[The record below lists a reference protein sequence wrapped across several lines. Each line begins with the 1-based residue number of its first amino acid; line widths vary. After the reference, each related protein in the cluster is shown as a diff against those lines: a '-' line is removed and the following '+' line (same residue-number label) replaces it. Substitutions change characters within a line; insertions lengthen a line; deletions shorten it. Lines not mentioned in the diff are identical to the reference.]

1 MARTA
6 GTFGT
11 ITTLDSGRYR
21 ARYSGPDG
29 ARHTGPTTF
38 QTKGDARRWL
48 STVQADIVRG
58 KWNPPTDAPARRAP
72 MTVAHYAARWVQQ
85 RELKPRTRDHYGML
99 LDRHILPVFGGKAIT
114 AVTSD
119 DVRAWHASEHW
130 IKPGAD
136 TLNAT
141 LRSHAYGL
149 LRALFTTATADG
161 VVPLNPCTI
170 RGAGSTQRV
179 HKVRPATLDE
189 LTTVVEAMP
198 DRLRAMVLLASWT
211 ALRFGELT
219 ELRRRDI
226 DLTEGVVRVR
236 RGVVRVAGETV
247 VGSPKSEAGARDVAV
262 PPHLAPVLAD
272 HLERH
277 VEHGPDALLF
287 PADHGGHLAP
297 STLYRPFYAAR
308 AKAGRPD
315 LRFHDLRHSGAV
327 LAALAGATM
336 SELMGRLGH
345 STPAA
350 ALRYQHIA
358 EGRDQHIARALSA
371 MAQGTSVDAT

>member
-11 ITTLDSGRYR
+11 ITTLSSGRYR
-21 ARYSGPDG
+21 GRYTGPDG
-29 ARHTGPTTF
+29 VRHTGPTTF
-38 QTKGDARRWL
+38 QTPGHARSWL
-48 STVQADIVRG
+48 ATVQADIVRN
-58 KWNPPTDAPARRAP
+58 KWNPPTEALARRAP
-72 MTVAHYAARWVQQ
+72 VTVADYADRWVQQ
-85 RELKPRTRDHYGML
+85 RQLKPRTREHYSML
-99 LDRHILPVFGGKAIT
+99 LERHILPTFGAMAIT

-119 DVRAWHASEHW
+119 DVRAWHASQHW
-130 IKPGAD
+130 NKPGTA
-136 TLNAT
+136 TINAT

-149 LRALFTTATADG
+149 LRGLFTTATADG

-170 RGAGSTQRV
+170 RGAGSTTRV

-189 LTTVVEAMP
+189 LATIVAAMP
-198 DRLRAMVLLASWT
+198 ERLRAMVLLASWT

-219 ELRRRDI
+219 ELRRRDL
-226 DLTEGVVRVR
+226 DLAAEVVRVR

-247 VGSPKSEAGARDVAV
+247 VGSPKSDAGSRDVAL
-262 PPHLAPVLAD
+262 PPHLTPALLE
-272 HLERH
+272 HLEHH
-277 VEHGPDALLF
+277 VGSGPDSLLF

-297 STLYRPFYAAR
+297 STLYRHFYNAR
-308 AKAGRPD
+308 ASAGRPD

-327 LAALAGATM
+327 LAALTGATL

-350 ALRYQHIA
+350 ALRYQHVA
-358 EGRDQHIARALSA
+358 QGRDAEIARALSA
-371 MAQGTSVDAT
+371 LAVGRPPQT

>member
-1 MARTA
+1 VARTA

-11 ITTLDSGRYR
+11 ITELSSGRLR
-21 ARYSGPDG
+21 ARYTGPDG
-29 ARHTGPTTF
+29 VRHTGPATF
-38 QTKGDARRWL
+38 DTKGDARKWL
-48 STVQADIVRG
+48 ATVHADIIRNQ
-58 KWNPPTDAPARRAP
+58 WNPPKDAPARRAP
-72 MTVAHYAARWVQQ
+72 VTVAHYAARWVQQ
-85 RELKPRTRDHYGML
+85 RDLKPRTRDHYGML
-99 LDRHILPVFGGKAIT
+99 LERHILPVFGDKAIT

-130 IKPGAD
+130 AKPGTA
-136 TLNAT
+136 TINAT

-189 LTTVVEAMP
+189 LATVVEAMP
-198 DRLRAMVLLASWT
+198 ERLRAMVLLASWT

-219 ELRRRDI
+219 ELRRRDL
-226 DLTEGVVRVR
+226 DLAAGVVRVR

-247 VGSPKSEAGARDVAV
+247 VGSPKSDAGTRDVAL
-262 PPHLAPVLAD
+262 PPHLTPALVE

-277 VEHGPDALLF
+277 VEGGPDALLF

-297 STLYRPFYAAR
+297 STLYRRFYAAR

-327 LAALAGATM
+327 LAALTGATL

-358 EGRDQHIARALSA
+358 QGRDAQIAAALSA
-371 MAQGTSVDAT
+371 LVNGA